1 VVTPILGTVI
11 LGTVLE
17 RDGSAY
23 RVVTQGAEVRAVLRG
38 KVKVA
43 TSKVVVGDVVR
54 LEADPGGE
62 LRGIIGV
69 EPRRTV
75 LERRVPEGRGVRPI
89 AANVDQ
95 VFVVT
100 ATRAPD
106 PIPQLIDRLLVLAEV
121 DGIAAAVVLNKV
133 DLDPGTALAERCR
146 RAGYPVYPTSVKT
159 GEGMESFKAALAGR
173 ASVVTGPSGAG
184 KSSLLNGVQPG
195 LRLRTGEVSTRIR
208 RGRNTTVSSVML
220 PLIGGGYL
228 VDTPG
233 FSEVGMWGID
243 PRTLADCFPD
253 FRPFLGDCRFADC
266 RHRSEPGC
274 RVREAV
280 AGGGIGPDRHESYLA
295 LLAELEGQPEEWE

>member
-1 VVTPILGTVI
+1 VVTPI

-23 RVVTQGAEVRAVLRG
+23 RVDTRGAEVRAVLRG
-38 KVKVA
+38 KVKLD
-43 TSKVVVGDVVR
+43 TPKVVVGDVVR
-54 LEADPGGE
+54 LESDPGGE
-62 LRGIIGV
+62 LHGIVGI

-95 VFVVT
+95 VFVVA
-100 ATRAPD
+100 ATRTPD
-106 PIPQLIDRLLVLAEV
+106 PIPQLIDRLLVLAEA

-133 DLDPGTALAERCR
+133 DLDPGTAIAERCR
-146 RAGYPVYPTSVKT
+146 RAGYPVHRTSVKT
-159 GEGMESFKAALAGR
+159 GEGLDSLKAALAGR
-173 ASVVTGPSGAG
+173 ASVVTGPSGVG
-184 KSSLLNGVQPG
+184 KSSLLNAIQPG
-195 LRLRTGEVSTRIR
+195 LQLRTGEVSRRIR

-220 PLIGGGYL
+220 PLNNGGYL

-243 PRTLADCFPD
+243 PRALAECFPD
-253 FRPFLGDCRFADC
+253 FRPYLGDCRYADC

-274 RVREAV
+274 RIREAV
-280 AGGGIGPDRHESYLA
+280 EGGAIAADRRESYLA
-295 LLAELEGQPEEWE
+295 LLQELEEQPEEWE

>member
-1 VVTPILGTVI
+1 VVTPV

-23 RVVTQGAEVRAVLRG
+23 RVITRGAEVRAVLRG
-38 KVKVA
+38 KVKLD
-43 TSKVVVGDVVR
+43 TPKVVVGDVVR
-54 LEADPGGE
+54 LETEAGGE
-62 LRGIIGV
+62 LHGIVGV

-95 VFVVT
+95 VFVVA

-106 PIPQLIDRLLVLAEV
+106 PIPQLIDRLLVLAEA
-121 DGIAAAVVLNKV
+121 DGLAAAVVLNKV

-146 RAGYPVYPTSVKT
+146 RAGYPVHRTSVKT
-159 GEGMESFKAALAGR
+159 GDGMDSLKAALAGQ
-173 ASVVTGPSGAG
+173 ASVVTGPSGVG
-184 KSSLLNGVQPG
+184 KSSLLNAIQPG
-195 LRLRTGEVSTRIR
+195 LQLRTGEVSRRIR

-220 PLIGGGYL
+220 PLHAGGYL

-233 FSEVGMWGID
+233 FSEIGMWGID
-243 PRTLADCFPD
+243 PRELADCFPD
-253 FRPFLGDCRFADC
+253 FRPFLGDCRYADC

-274 RVREAV
+274 RVREAME
-280 AGGGIGPDRHESYLA
+280 GGAIAPDRWESYLA
-295 LLAELEGQPEEWE
+295 LLQELEEQPEEWE

>member
-1 VVTPILGTVI
+1 VVTPI

-23 RVVTQGAEVRAVLRG
+23 RVATKEAEVRAVLRG
-38 KVKVA
+38 KVKLD
-43 TSKVVVGDVVR
+43 TPKVVVGDVVR
-54 LEADPGGE
+54 LEADAGGE
-62 LRGIIGV
+62 LHGIVGI

-75 LERRVPEGRGVRPI
+75 LERRVPEGRGIRPI

-100 ATRAPD
+100 ASRSPD
-106 PIPQLIDRLLVLAEV
+106 PIPQLIDRLLVLAEA

-133 DLDPGTALAERCR
+133 DLDPATALAERCR
-146 RAGYPVYPTSVKT
+146 RAGYPVYRTSIKT
-159 GEGMESFKAALAGR
+159 GEGMDSLKAALAGR
-173 ASVVTGPSGAG
+173 ASVVTGPSGVG
-184 KSSLLNGVQPG
+184 KSSLLNTVQPG
-195 LRLRTGEVSTRIR
+195 LQLRTGEVSRRIR
-208 RGRNTTVSSVML
+208 RGRHTTVSSVML
-220 PLIGGGYL
+220 PLLGGGYL

-253 FRPFLGDCRFADC
+253 FRPFLGDCRFTDC
-266 RHRSEPGC
+266 RHRGEPGC

-280 AGGGIGPDRHESYLA
+280 DGGAIAPDRHQSYLA
-295 LLAELEGQPEEWE
+295 LLAELEAQPEEWE

>member
-1 VVTPILGTVI
+1 MTPI

-23 RVVTQGAEVRAVLRG
+23 RIATEDGEIRAVLRG
-38 KVKVA
+38 KVKLS
-43 TSKVVVGDVVR
+43 TPKVVVGDVVR
-54 LEADPGGE
+54 VESDPGGE
-62 LRGIIGV
+62 LHGIVGV

-89 AANVDQ
+89 AANLDQ

-100 ATRAPD
+100 ATRSPD

-133 DLDPGTALAERCR
+133 DLDPGTAVGERCR
-146 RAGYPVYPTSVKT
+146 RAGYPVYATSVKT
-159 GEGMESFKAALAGR
+159 GEGMDSFKAALAGK

-184 KSSLLNGVQPG
+184 KSSLLNAVQPG
-195 LRLRTGEVSTRIR
+195 LRLRTGEVSRRIR
-208 RGRNTTVSSVML
+208 RGTNTTVSSVML
-220 PLIGGGYL
+220 PLLGGGYL

-243 PRTLADCFPD
+243 PRTLPDCFPD
-253 FRPFLGDCRFADC
+253 FRPFLGECRFGDC

-280 AGGGIGPDRHESYLA
+280 TGGAIAPDRHESYLA
-295 LLAELEGQPEEWE
+295 LLAELEAQPEEWE